1 MKFESVP
8 VNMIDVGD
16 RRRAEFGDMEGLA
29 AGIKRVGL
37 LSPILVDRNGDG
49 RFRLVF
55 GERRLVA
62 VKMLGWERIPA
73 QLREHLSEEEFRDIE
88 IEENENR
95 KALTEGEKA
104 RTFAS
109 SKRLVEKAK
118 KAAEVLREAPKTPN
132 PKGGRPT
139 KEAVSQEAIADSLGT
154 SRRNIDRAQQHVAT
168 VEKYPFMESQHWR
181 QSHVFAVNE
190 HLEKLPEEER
200 EPMMNLLAAAKLMD
214 PALALRLI
222 GNMAAKKDTERKR
235 LYELSRSK
243 DQRDVALAH
252 TEAAELPPMPDPR
265 LEPVEEIIRTLARM
279 AKSYPNDAVTP
290 QIEAVTASLRLIHL
304 AIKQISFDAQRKV
317 SVQ

>member
-8 VNMIDVGD
+8 VEMIDVGD
-16 RRRAEFGDMEGLA
+16 RRRTEFGDMEGLA

-37 LSPILVDRNGDG
+37 LSPILVDRNGGG

-88 IEENENR
+88 VEENENR

-118 KAAEVLREAPKTPN
+118 RAAEVLAQSAPKAST
-132 PKGGRPT
+132 GGRPSQPAST
-139 KEAVSQEAIADSLGT
+139 RAVAEAVGVE
-154 SRRNIDRAQQHVAT
+154 RRTIDRAEQHVAT
-168 VEKYPFMESQHWR
+168 VERYPFMESQHWR
-181 QSHVFAVNE
+181 QSHVLAVNE

-200 EPMMNLLAAAKLMD
+200 EPMMDLLAAAKLMD

-222 GNMAAKKDTERKR
+222 DNMAAKKDTERKR
-235 LYELSRSK
+235 LYELSRSE
-243 DQRDVALAH
+243 DPRDVALAH

-265 LEPVEEIIRTLARM
+265 LAPVEEVIGVLQRM
-279 AKSYPNDAVTP
+279 AKSYRNDPLTP
-290 QIEAVTASLRLIHL
+290 QIEAVIVSLRSIRL
-304 AIKQISFDAQRKV
+304 AIKQTSFDAQRKV